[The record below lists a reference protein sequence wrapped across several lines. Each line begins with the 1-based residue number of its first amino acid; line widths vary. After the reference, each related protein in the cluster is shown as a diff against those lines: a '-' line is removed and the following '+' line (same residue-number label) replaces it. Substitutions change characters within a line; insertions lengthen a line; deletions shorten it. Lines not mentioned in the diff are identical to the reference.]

1 MWTAPFTD
9 GSGGVLG
16 GPSVAN
22 GIVYAPTGGVVYAY
36 DANGT
41 DDCSGTP
48 KVCQPLWQDADVDSS
63 PTVVNGF
70 VYADSNGDL
79 VAFDA
84 AGHTNCSGTPKV
96 CQPVWTGTIPPTP
109 ANLKTAPAVLNGVVY
124 VAGNQALY
132 AFDAAGKTNCSGTPT
147 VCSQLWSAPTGTS
160 SSIPDT
166 PTVDNGTVY
175 VANDSTAT
183 LYAFDST
190 GSVNCSGSP
199 KTCTPLWTA
208 SGVSGPL
215 AVANGMVYNDYQ
227 AFSANGTTGC
237 SGSPRVCTALLSFT
251 APNFSDPFY
260 AGPVVANGVLYATSG
275 NGAVP
280 GSGQGLYAWDATG
293 TSNCSSGTPKVC
305 SPLFSYQSE
314 RAVFGDPAVAS
325 GMVYFADGDG
335 FPYQGAVIALKLP

>member
-1 MWTAPFTD
+1 MTEAFSGPVFGIPNSPVVANGVLYVETVNELAAFSAQSTPLCSGSPEQCQPLWTAPFTD

-63 PTVVNGF
+63 PTVANGF

-132 AFDAAGKTNCSGTPT
+132 AFDAAGKT
-147 VCSQLWSAPTGTS
+147 QL
-160 SSIPDT
+160 
-166 PTVDNGTVY
+166 
-175 VANDSTAT
+175 
-183 LYAFDST
+183 
-190 GSVNCSGSP
+190 
-199 KTCTPLWTA
+199 LWNT
-208 SGVSGPL
+208 
-215 AVANGMVYNDYQ
+215 D
-227 AFSANGTTGC
+227 
-237 SGSPRVCTALLSFT
+237 
-251 APNFSDPFY
+251 
-260 AGPVVANGVLYATSG
+260 
-275 NGAVP
+275 
-280 GSGQGLYAWDATG
+280 GL
-293 TSNCSSGTPKVC
+293 
-305 SPLFSYQSE
+305 Q
-314 RAVFGDPAVAS
+314 PAVVCAYRNQLVHS
-325 GMVYFADGDG
+325 GHPDGRQWHG
-335 FPYQGAVIALKLP
+335 LRRQ